1 MGNFD
6 IKFYWAVFLRRLPYF
21 LVLAAL
27 MSAVAV
33 TLAFV
38 LPPKYRSQASMLVE
52 PQQIPGDLA
61 ELMVPINP
69 FEQIQI
75 IEQRLMTREN
85 LLDLAQK
92 VGLDAAQPDLSAGE
106 VVRDTRQSIEFIGFE
121 PDVTK
126 QRGIPGATII
136 GVAFEAPT
144 AKLAYRGANELVNLI
159 LEENVKLRTGRAGDT
174 LDFFQTEVQRIE
186 AALADGAK
194 KLADFKTENVRALP
208 ESMAMLRSQQERSQA
223 QLIELEREESSLRNQ
238 RATVVWVF
246 ERTGRSATVGTL
258 SPEEEQLQALKS
270 QLIQAQ
276 AVYRS
281 ESPQVRVLQSQINAL
296 EKLVTD
302 QQASR
307 AVPDASGQ
315 PTAPLSELDVELAP
329 IDERLKFIADEK
341 ATLEKGVAET
351 EAAISSI
358 PKNEMVISGME
369 RDIDSLQAQY
379 DAALRN
385 RGQAELGEK
394 MEVMSKG
401 ERFSLIEQ
409 PTLPGSPSKPR
420 RMLIAVAGLIGGV
433 LSGLGLIVLMEMLNR
448 SIRRPVDIANG
459 LGIQP
464 FATVPYIK
472 TGTETAWKRV
482 AIVAALVVALGV
494 IPLALLLVHT
504 YYMPLDLLFAA
515 WSEALGFGPA
525 PVPAS

>member
-1 MGNFD
+1 MGNLD
-6 IKFYWAVFLRRLPYF
+6 VKFYWAVFLRRLPYF
-21 LVLAAL
+21 LVLTAL
-27 MSAVAV
+27 MTAVAV

-38 LPPKYRSQASMLVE
+38 LPPKYRSQASMLIE

-61 ELMVPINP
+61 ESMVPINP

-92 VGLDAAQPDLSAGE
+92 VGLDAASPGLSAGE
-106 VVRDTRQSIEFIGFE
+106 IVRDTRQSIEFIGFE

-144 AKLAYRGANELVNLI
+144 AKLAYRGAEELVNLI
-159 LEENVKLRTGRAGDT
+159 LAENVKLRTGRAGDT
-174 LDFFQTEVQRIE
+174 LEFFQTEVQRLE
-186 AALADGAK
+186 GALADSAK
-194 KLADFKTENVRALP
+194 KLADFKTANVRALP
-208 ESMAMLRSQQERSQA
+208 ESMAMLRSQQERSQQ

-246 ERTGRSATVGTL
+246 ERTGRSATVGNL
-258 SPEEEQLQALKS
+258 SPEEEQLQALRS

-276 AVYRS
+276 AVYKS
-281 ESPQVRVLQSQINAL
+281 GSPQVRVLQSQIGAL
-296 EKLVTD
+296 EKLVAD
-302 QQASR
+302 QQAAR
-307 AVPDASGQ
+307 AVPDASGN
-315 PTAPLSELDVELAP
+315 PAAPLSELDVELAP
-329 IDERLKFIADEK
+329 IDERLKFIGAEK
-341 ATLEKGVAET
+341 ATLEKGLADT
-351 EAAISSI
+351 EAAIEAI

-369 RDIDSLQAQY
+369 RDIASLQSQY

-385 RGQAELGEK
+385 RGQAELGDR
-394 MEVMSKG
+394 MEALSKG

-409 PTLPGSPSKPR
+409 PTIPGGPAKPR
-420 RMLIAVAGLIGGV
+420 RVLIAAAGLAGGV
-433 LSGLGLIVLMEMLNR
+433 LSGLGLILLMEMLNR

-472 TGTETAWKRV
+472 TGAEQAWKRMAV
-482 AIVAALVVALGV
+482 VAALVVALGV
-494 IPLALLLVHT
+494 IPLTLLLVHT
-504 YYMPLDLLFAA
+504 YYMPLDLLFAS
-515 WSEALGFGPA
+515 WGEALGLGPA